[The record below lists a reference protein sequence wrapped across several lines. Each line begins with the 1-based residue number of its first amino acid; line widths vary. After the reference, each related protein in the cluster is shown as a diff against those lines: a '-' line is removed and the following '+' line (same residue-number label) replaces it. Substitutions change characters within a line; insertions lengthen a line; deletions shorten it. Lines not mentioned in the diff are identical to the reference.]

1 MRLRKRSA
9 TDILH
14 KVTPTTSVARGEMQV
29 SLTAITEALNAVFE
43 RYGDKIIFAYLFGS
57 TVKGEIAPLSDVDV
71 AVYLSD
77 NLIVQAWRSGNL
89 SYAG

>member
-43 RYGDKIIFAYLFGS
+43 RYGDKIIFEMEKIICKRY
-57 TVKGEIAPLSDVDV
+57 VK
-71 AVYLSD
+71 YKK
-77 NLIVQAWRSGNL
+77 LILITYQ
-89 SYAG
+89 